1 MTRPR
6 NADID
11 IALRA
16 WDGVY
21 TIKQQ
26 AHFLTATQHD
36 VWEWRRQLGLTT
48 PRPPVVEITP
58 VLDAQIRAMFAEGMG
73 RNHVSQATK
82 VGKHRLAR
90 LYPDG
95 KMDPQTKGSL
105 GGAVRNFNRKAR
117 K

>member
-1 MTRPR
+1 MTTRSPE
-6 NADID
+6 ID
-11 IALRA
+11 KALRS
-16 WDGVY
+16 WNRVY
-21 TIKQQ
+21 TAKQQ
-26 AHFLTATQHD
+26 ARFLGVSEHA
-36 VWEWRRQLGLTT
+36 VWDWRRDLGLTT
-48 PRPPVVEITP
+48 PRPPFVEITP
-58 VLDAQIRAMFAEGMG
+58 ELDAQIRAMFAEGMG